1 MPRAFGR
8 RAEQLVG
15 CRMNLSG
22 LFLLLLYLAAEVV
35 IVNRMSRE
43 P

>member
-1 MPRAFGR
+1 
-8 RAEQLVG
+8 
-15 CRMNLSG
+15 MNLSG